1 MTCSQRESDLLFF
14 SLGEVNLLQRARL
27 SYHLLFCEACRSQQR
42 EMAQTSA
49 KLAVGLKLPEGGS
62 RLLPTIFN
70 LKLAQTIF
78 LCIVIGFSATVITA
92 AWQYRAYILSVQK
105 KADDGCR
112 PDLPNDQC
120 R

>member
-1 MTCSQRESDLLFF
+1 MTCSERESDLLFF

-49 KLAVGLKLPEGGS
+49 QLAKGLKSPEGGS
-62 RLLPTIFN
+62 RLIPTIFN
-70 LKLAQTIF
+70 LKLAQAIF
-78 LCIVIGFSATVITA
+78 LCIVIGFSVMVITVV
-92 AWQYRAYILSVQK
+92 WQYRAHIVSAQK
-105 KADDGCR
+105 KSDDGCR